1 MSATEHS
8 TSILSG
14 CEAMQAHS
22 DFIFHLDEPRE
33 QFRAGRAPLRG
44 WITTQR
50 ELTGLRLC
58 GRTERTLRL
67 EERPD
72 VRRAFPNYSF
82 ATGFRDEVEAGD
94 LQKGALHFS
103 FKIDGALRTVVEHL
117 SPPPPRLAQPARAWA
132 KFRHLLA
139 LRRVRAARDL
149 RSRWNAALSAFLL
162 EVQIKRG
169 GVFRRDENDRL
180 VALFA
185 EIFPEAFVVQIGAND
200 GVAGDPLVDA
210 FSKTRWSGLLV
221 EPVPYLYE
229 TLVARYRD
237 RPEVRVER
245 AAVSTRDG
253 EAPFFRLRSVPG
265 ETPEW
270 FNQLA
275 TLDRAVLL
283 KHRSSIP
290 EIDSLLIEERV
301 PTVRLDTLLAR
312 HGVTKIDL
320 LVIDTEGHDWEILRA
335 LDFTRFRP
343 VLLMFE
349 HQHLSENDKAAAH
362 ALLETQ
368 GYTCKET
375 PEGDAVA
382 WTTLLA
388 EAR

>member
-1 MSATEHS
+1 
-8 TSILSG
+8 
-14 CEAMQAHS
+14 MQTHA
-22 DFIFHLDEPRE
+22 DFVFHLDEPRE
-33 QFRAGRAPLRG
+33 QFRAGRTQLRG

-58 GRTERTLRL
+58 GRTERSLRL

-82 ATGFRDEVEAGD
+82 ATGFHDEVEAGD
-94 LQKGALHFS
+94 LQEGALHFS
-103 FKIDGALRTVVEHL
+103 FTVGGALKTVVEHL
-117 SPPPPRLAQPARAWA
+117 SPPPPALSGPARAWA
-132 KFRHLLA
+132 KFRHFLA
-139 LRRVRAARDL
+139 LRRVRAAHDS

-162 EVQIKRG
+162 EVQIARG
-169 GVFRRDENDRL
+169 GVFRRHENDRL

-185 EIFPEAFVVQIGAND
+185 EVFPEAFVVQIGAND
-200 GVAGDPLVDA
+200 GMAGDPLVDA

-221 EPVPYLYE
+221 EPVPHLCE
-229 TLVARYRD
+229 ALVARYRD
-237 RPEVRVER
+237 RPGVRVER
-245 AAVSTRDG
+245 AAISTRDG
-253 EAPFFRLRSVPG
+253 EAPFFRLRNVPG

-290 EIDSLLIEERV
+290 EIESLLIEERV

-312 HGVTKIDL
+312 HGVSKIDL

-349 HQHLSENDKAAAH
+349 HQHLSANDKAAAY
-362 ALLETQ
+362 ALLEAR
-368 GYTCKET
+368 GYTCRET
-375 PEGDAVA
+375 PEGDAMA
-382 WTTLLA
+382 WRKL
-388 EAR
+388 

>member
-1 MSATEHS
+1 
-8 TSILSG
+8 
-14 CEAMQAHS
+14 MQVNA
-22 DFIFHLDEPRE
+22 DLVFHLDQPRE
-33 QFRAGRAPLRG
+33 QFHTGRTPLRG
-44 WITTQR
+44 WVTTQR

-58 GRTERTLRL
+58 GQTERELKL

-72 VRRAFPNYSF
+72 VRRAFPNYAF
-82 ATGFRDEVEAGD
+82 ATGFHDEVEAAD

-103 FKIDGALRTVVEHL
+103 FAVAGTPRSVVEHL
-117 SPPPPRLAQPARAWA
+117 SPPPPALPRLVRSWA
-132 KFRHLLA
+132 KLRHRLA
-139 LRRVRAARDL
+139 LRRVAAARDSH
-149 RSRWNAALSAFLL
+149 SRWNAAVSAFLL
-162 EVQIKRG
+162 EVQITRG

-180 VALFA
+180 VTLFS
-185 EIFPEAFVVQIGAND
+185 EVFPEVFVVQIGAND
-200 GVAGDPLVDA
+200 GLAGDPLVDA

-221 EPVPYLYE
+221 EPVPHLYE
-229 TLVARYRD
+229 TLVARYRG

-290 EIDSLLIEERV
+290 EIESLLIEERV

-312 HGVTKIDL
+312 HGVSRIDL

-335 LDFTRFRP
+335 LDFARFRP

-349 HQHLSENDKAAAH
+349 HQHLSATDKASAY
-362 ALLETQ
+362 ALLETH
-368 GYTCKET
+368 GYNVRET
-375 PEGDAVA
+375 AEGDAVA
-382 WTTLLA
+382 WRKL
-388 EAR
+388 

>member
-1 MSATEHS
+1 
-8 TSILSG
+8 
-14 CEAMQAHS
+14 MQAHG
-22 DFIFHLDEPRE
+22 DFVFHLDEPRE
-33 QFRAGRAPLRG
+33 QFHAGRTPLRG
-44 WITTQR
+44 WITTQQ

-58 GRTERTLRL
+58 GRKERGLTL

-72 VRRAFPNYSF
+72 VHRAFPNYAF
-82 ATGFRDEVEAGD
+82 ATGFHDEVEAGD
-94 LQKGALHFS
+94 LQGGALHFS
-103 FKIDGALRTVVEHL
+103 FAVGGALKTVVEHL
-117 SPPPPRLAQPARAWA
+117 LPPPPAPSGLARRWAR
-132 KFRHLLA
+132 FRRLLA
-139 LRRVRAARDL
+139 LRRIRAARDP

-162 EVQIKRG
+162 EVQITRG
-169 GVFRRDENDRL
+169 GVFRRHENDRL

-185 EIFPEAFVVQIGAND
+185 EVFPEAFVVQIGAND

-221 EPVPYLYE
+221 EPVPRLYE

-237 RPEVRVER
+237 RPEVCVER
-245 AAVSTRDG
+245 AAVSARDG

-290 EIDSLLIEERV
+290 EIESLLIEERV

-312 HGVTKIDL
+312 HGVSRIDL
-320 LVIDTEGHDWEILRA
+320 LVVDTEGHDWEILRA

-349 HQHLSENDKAAAH
+349 HQHLSANDKAAAY
-362 ALLETQ
+362 ALLETH
-368 GYTCKET
+368 GYTWRET
-375 PEGDAVA
+375 PEGDAIA
-382 WTTLLA
+382 WRKL
-388 EAR
+388 